1 MSNETPIIWF
11 ESIDSTN
18 LEARRNMSDIDTMR
32 VYAAKFQ
39 TAGRGQRGNK
49 WLSSAGENLTFS
61 IAVKPDDKILPVLQ
75 ASEQFLISVISTL
88 TIDDYLDSIGIRSEI
103 KWPNDIYVRNKK
115 ICGMLIENG
124 IGSQGLCSSIIG
136 IGLNLNQT
144 EFSPE
149 LMNPTSVRLISGL
162 HISPEA
168 ALPEIIALF
177 SKRASQLFSPGGK
190 EALVNDFEHRMYRRG
205 LQCRYR
211 DNISEEEFAGTI
223 KGISEEGLLLMEM
236 PDNKLRKYSFK
247 EVSYI
252 I

>member
-18 LEARRNMSDIDTMR
+18 LEARRNMSDIDKMT

-75 ASEQFLISVISTL
+75 ASEQFLVSVVSTL
-88 TIDDYLDSIGIRSEI
+88 TIADYLDSIGIRSEI

-124 IGSQGLCSSIIG
+124 IGSQGLSSSIIG
-136 IGLNLNQT
+136 IGLNRPSN
-144 EFSPE
+144 
-149 LMNPTSVRLISGL
+149 
-162 HISPEA
+162 
-168 ALPEIIALF
+168 
-177 SKRASQLFSPGGK
+177 
-190 EALVNDFEHRMYRRG
+190 
-205 LQCRYR
+205 
-211 DNISEEEFAGTI
+211 FAG
-223 KGISEEGLLLMEM
+223 S
-236 PDNKLRKYSFK
+236 RSA
-247 EVSYI
+247 
-252 I
+252 